1 MPGERKAI
9 EIVQELIRECR
20 DARQSYRYAAEHAS
34 HQELRAFFSEQSVE
48 RGEFASQLEQ
58 IAGQELGH
66 PKTGGT
72 SAGAA
77 PRGWVGPKQPGG
89 DTELLET
96 VEKREALGR
105 KIFEEALQQDLPD
118 NLPEVVARQ
127 AEAVKAAHDY
137 LKSMR
142 ERMSRE
148 QAA

>member
-9 EIVQELIRECR
+9 EIVQELIRDCS

-58 IAGQELGH
+58 IAAQEIGQ
-66 PKTGGT
+66 PITGRT

-77 PRGWVGPKQPGG
+77 HRGWAAPKQSGG
-89 DTELLET
+89 DTELLEAI
-96 VEKREALGR
+96 ENREGLAR
-105 KIFEEALQQDLPD
+105 TIFEEALQQDLPD

-142 ERMSRE
+142 ERISRE

>member
-9 EIVQELIRECR
+9 EIVQELIRDCR

-58 IAGQELGH
+58 MAAQELG
-66 PKTGGT
+66 PPEMRDTN
-72 SAGAA
+72 AVAA
-77 PRGWVGPKQPGG
+77 PHEWVPPKQSGD
-89 DTELLET
+89 DTELLQA
-96 VEKREALGR
+96 VERREARGR

-118 NLPEVVARQ
+118 NLPEVVARH